1 MPTSPTMRRLLALV
15 HQYTA
20 EPALDDS
27 DAASQRDLDYFDRIL
42 AIIGHD
48 TDNQVGRTHDRA
60 GEYRVRWEIDL
71 RARSHLD
78 AARQARHIQ
87 LRPDSL
93 ATVFDVVRRADTHT
107 DPDWSQLE
115 TIDLTAHRDDQ
126 EVLDEIASLFHAGE
140 PPTADD
146 IAYIAQLIQLTGRHV
161 AAPEPTPPAIDVRS

>member
-15 HQYTA
+15 HEYTA

-27 DAASQRDLDYFDRIL
+27 DAAAERDLDYFDRIL

-48 TDNQVGRTHDRA
+48 AGNQVANMDGT

-78 AARQARHIQ
+78 AARQARHVQ
-87 LRPDSL
+87 LRPDLL
-93 ATVFDVVRRADTHT
+93 ATVFDVVRCVDTHT

-126 EVLDEIASLFHAGE
+126 EVLDEIASLFYAGE

-161 AAPEPTPPAIDVRS
+161 AAAEPTPPAIDVRS